1 MDKFLASTSVTLEI
15 SLQDR
20 LGNAIA
26 PTAVEFE
33 VLDRTGAVK
42 QTRQAATYVAGGTTV
57 PVTVTATANNLDDKV
72 PRDLRT
78 VKLYCTTVGGVVS
91 ISKSYAVEADSLLI
105 TGVNSFQTLEE
116 AELTAMDIMEMG
128 DWDLMDDDDKCRA
141 MIDSRDRIV
150 TMTFSMLDITRPQD
164 SVSYVPEGIIGISKS
179 GSIWNIRN
187 QLADLTVEQFE
198 ALPEEFKVALRK
210 AQVADAADTLTPD
223 PVASRRASGL
233 ILDTIG
239 ETKQMFTSSRPIDT
253 PISKRAMN
261 YLSKFIASSVMKTG
275 RAG

>member
-20 LGNAIA
+20 LGNAVT

-57 PVTVTATANNLDDKV
+57 PVTVTAAANNLDDRV

-91 ISKSYAVEADSLLI
+91 ISKSYVVEADSLLI

-150 TMTFSMLDITRPQD
+150 TMTFSML
-164 SVSYVPEGIIGISKS
+164 E
-179 GSIWNIRN
+179 
-187 QLADLTVEQFE
+187 LADLTVEQFE